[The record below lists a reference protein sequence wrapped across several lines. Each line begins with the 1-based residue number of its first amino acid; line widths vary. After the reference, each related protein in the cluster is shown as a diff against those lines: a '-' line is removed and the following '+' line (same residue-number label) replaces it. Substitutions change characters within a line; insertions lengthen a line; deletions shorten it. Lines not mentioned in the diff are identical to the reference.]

1 MGFKP
6 PTSYID
12 IQCSNFFCDNVSRCL
27 FSPIPCRIFPQNPR
41 LLDLKPGDV
50 VVSIH
55 MPKKGGS
62 CLTVVYTMGKMKKHK
77 FGKKIKG
84 VVKGNRFVCGVVDS
98 GHLCFVC
105 FCWIEMFGLVLF
117 GFDLVVSTV
126 FLYVW
131 LVIFNIFFLEIT
143 ACVIWSNIFVGS
155 IFVFHRKAN
164 APLCFPSIFRLPTWR
179 YLWNSPTGQGGYHQ
193 IGLHQIS
200 LAAAGVL
207 NHQMCFFSR
216 VGLEVGSW
224 ELDEEVESFHLQ
236 SMCCSISRPKNSLQ
250 KSLPPG
256 RNTFNFRA
264 RLPMNYPLPQ
274 DPSSSHT
281 SWGFC
286 IWSTK
291 NIPIKHQNSG
301 GMTGCLGY
309 NISISIFISKG
320 LKENYIAFDVYMYHI

>member
-1 MGFKP
+1 MNPFWLILFQMGFKP

-126 FLYVW
+126 F
-131 LVIFNIFFLEIT
+131 
-143 ACVIWSNIFVGS
+143 FV
-155 IFVFHRKAN
+155 
-164 APLCFPSIFRLPTWR
+164 C
-179 YLWNSPTGQGGYHQ
+179 
-193 IGLHQIS
+193 
-200 LAAAGVL
+200 LAGD
-207 NHQMCFFSR
+207 F
-216 VGLEVGSW
+216 
-224 ELDEEVESFHLQ
+224 
-236 SMCCSISRPKNSLQ
+236 
-250 KSLPPG
+250 
-256 RNTFNFRA
+256 
-264 RLPMNYPLPQ
+264 
-274 DPSSSHT
+274 
-281 SWGFC
+281 
-286 IWSTK
+286 
-291 NIPIKHQNSG
+291 
-301 GMTGCLGY
+301 
-309 NISISIFISKG
+309 
-320 LKENYIAFDVYMYHI
+320 